1 MSLSTDAAATLAACR
16 RALANGTNITGA
28 EIRVCIDTI
37 ETLINT
43 TDSKAVATTT
53 TAKADAIALAA
64 AMVTALAA
72 WTAVGAGDSSAV
84 YTTQEAILTPLKLAV
99 VASTAAAFTAGAA
112 SVTDVTA
119 NDKTDGRFVA

>member
-1 MSLSTDAAATLAACR
+1 MSLSTDVATLAAACR
-16 RALANGTNITGA
+16 RCLANGTSFTGA
-28 EIRVCIDTI
+28 EIRLCIDTL
-37 ETLINT
+37 ETMANT

-64 AMVTALAA
+64 ALVTALAA
-72 WTAVGAGDSSAV
+72 WDGAGAGDSSSI

-119 NDKTDGRFVA
+119 NDKTDGRFV